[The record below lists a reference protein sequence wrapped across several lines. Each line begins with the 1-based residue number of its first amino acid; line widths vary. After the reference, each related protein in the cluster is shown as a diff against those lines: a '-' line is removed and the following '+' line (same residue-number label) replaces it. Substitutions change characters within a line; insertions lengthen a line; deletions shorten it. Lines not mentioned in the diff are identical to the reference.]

1 MPYSPFKWRVSK
13 ATNGISAIIWRKPH
27 KRQQRVNIY
36 QKLPQWHTS
45 LNHFA
50 LLVFFFFFFTFVPL
64 NRQKGGFKLIAC
76 SFVPHIYFLYIYEP
90 KSGILQ
96 WYWLE
101 CLCLCVCASNA
112 CVCVC
117 VSACRRN
124 NFSNTTK
131 NQSVS
136 GSFTPC
142 SHILSYPIQPA
153 YLFNI

>member
-117 VSACRRN
+117 VGLSSQQFFKHNEKSISKRQFHTM
-124 NFSNTTK
+124 FSH
-131 NQSVS
+131 
-136 GSFTPC
+136 P
-142 SHILSYPIQPA
+142 ILSHPA
-153 YLFNI
+153 SLSI